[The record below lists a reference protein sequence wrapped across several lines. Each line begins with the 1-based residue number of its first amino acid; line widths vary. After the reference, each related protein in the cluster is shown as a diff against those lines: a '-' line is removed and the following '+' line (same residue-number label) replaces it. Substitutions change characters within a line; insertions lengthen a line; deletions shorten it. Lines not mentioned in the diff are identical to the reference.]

1 MGALPR
7 HQAIVDR
14 LPRLQ
19 LGEMLVGRGL
29 ITPKQLADALEH
41 QKHHG
46 HRRLLGETLV
56 ELGFVDEEQVMEAV
70 AESYGIPYARE
81 IARIAD
87 PKALETLPREY
98 LLEHLVLPL
107 FVVRDVLTVA
117 VAEPANLYLFE
128 EIRRRTGK
136 QVQIVAATAANI
148 RAALEAYVPAANV
161 FVIDEIVGAF
171 DEQSFSVVEREVAEI
186 EDLRDLAG
194 YSPVVKTV
202 NWLLW
207 SAVHEGASDIHIEPG
222 DRRLRVRFRVDGR
235 LFEKADPPW
244 KMAAAI
250 SSRIKIMAGLDI
262 SERRLPQDGDIHVM
276 LEGRPIDLRVSTMP
290 GRHGEKVVI
299 RVIDSRASLVPL
311 ERLGMG
317 PELLG
322 RWRGVV
328 ARPNGIVLVTGPTG
342 SGKSTTLYSALA
354 SLNGTDRNISTVED
368 PIEATLPGVNQFQV
382 NDRAGFSFAS
392 ALRAMLRQDPDVI
405 MVGEIRDAET
415 AQTAVQ
421 AALTGHLV
429 FSTLHTNDSVSAV
442 TRLVNIGIEPF
453 LVAAVVRG
461 VLAQRLVRRIC
472 PHCRESYEPEAHVRD
487 AVAEHAPLA
496 ADAMLARGAG
506 CSRCR
511 GSGFAGR
518 VGVFELLV
526 PDEAFTTAVARG
538 ATLQE
543 LAAVA
548 RAGGHLPMRA
558 DGFAKVRDGVTT
570 FEEVVLAT
578 AS

>member
-19 LGEMLVGRGL
+19 LGEMLIGRGL
-29 ITPKQLADALEH
+29 ITPKQLGDALEH
-41 QKHHG
+41 QKEKG

-56 ELGFVDEEQVMEAV
+56 ELGFVTDHDVMEAV
-70 AESYGIPYARE
+70 AESYGIPFARD

-87 PKALETLPREY
+87 PKVLEVLPREY

-107 FVVRDVLTVA
+107 FLVRDVLTVA

-128 EIRRRTGK
+128 EIRRRTSK
-136 QVQIVAATAANI
+136 SVQIVATTACEI

-161 FVIDEIVGAF
+161 FVIDDIVGNV

-207 SAVHEGASDIHIEPG
+207 SAVHEGASDIHVEPG
-222 DRRLRVRFRVDGR
+222 DRRLRIRFRIDGR
-235 LFEKADPPW
+235 LFEKVDPPW

-250 SSRIKIMAGLDI
+250 ASRIKIMAGLDI

-299 RVIDSRASLVPL
+299 RIIDSRASLVPL

-317 PELLG
+317 TQILE
-322 RWRGVV
+322 RWKDVI
-328 ARPNGIVLVTGPTG
+328 ARPNGIALVTGPTG
-342 SGKSTTLYSALA
+342 SGKSTTLYSVLA
-354 SLNGTDRNISTVED
+354 SLNGAERNISTVED

-382 NDRAGFSFAS
+382 NERAGFTFAA
-392 ALRAMLRQDPDVI
+392 ALRAMLRQDPDIV
-405 MVGEIRDAET
+405 MVGEIRDNET
-415 AQTAVQ
+415 ATTAVQ

-429 FSTLHTNDSVSAV
+429 FSTLHTNDSISAI
-442 TRLVNIGIEPF
+442 TRLVNVGVEPY

-472 PHCRESYEPEAHVRD
+472 PHCRESFEPESHVRAEVE
-487 AVAEHAPLA
+487 AVAGTCSVFS
-496 ADAMLARGAG
+496 RGAG
-506 CSRCR
+506 CARCR

-518 VGVFELLV
+518 IGVFELLI
-526 PDEAFTTAVARG
+526 PDESFTAAVARG
-538 ATLQE
+538 ASLQE
-543 LAAVA
+543 LA
-548 RAGGHLPMRA
+548 RAAGHRAMRA
-558 DGFAKVRDGVTT
+558 DGFEKVREGQTT

>member
-1 MGALPR
+1 V
-7 HQAIVDR
+7 HD
-14 LPRLQ
+14 
-19 LGEMLVGRGL
+19 GE
-29 ITPKQLADALEH
+29 
-41 QKHHG
+41 
-46 HRRLLGETLV
+46 
-56 ELGFVDEEQVMEAV
+56 
-70 AESYGIPYARE
+70 
-81 IARIAD
+81 
-87 PKALETLPREY
+87 
-98 LLEHLVLPL
+98 
-107 FVVRDVLTVA
+107 
-117 VAEPANLYLFE
+117 
-128 EIRRRTGK
+128 
-136 QVQIVAATAANI
+136 
-148 RAALEAYVPAANV
+148 
-161 FVIDEIVGAF
+161 
-171 DEQSFSVVEREVAEI
+171 
-186 EDLRDLAG
+186 
-194 YSPVVKTV
+194 
-202 NWLLW
+202 
-207 SAVHEGASDIHIEPG
+207 SDIHIEPG

-235 LFEKADPPW
+235 LFEKVDPPW

-250 SSRIKIMAGLDI
+250 ASRIKIMAGLDI

-276 LEGRPIDLRVSTMP
+276 LEGHPIDLRVSTMP

-299 RVIDSRASLVPL
+299 RVIDSRAALVPL

-317 PELLG
+317 GELLS
-322 RWRGVV
+322 RWRAVV
-328 ARPNGIVLVTGPTG
+328 ARPNGIALVTGPTG
-342 SGKSTTLYSALA
+342 SGKSTTLYSALS

-382 NDRAGFSFAS
+382 NDKAGFTFAS

-405 MVGEIRDAET
+405 MVGEIRDCET

-429 FSTLHTNDSVSAV
+429 FSTLHTNDATSAV

-472 PHCRESYEPEAHVRD
+472 PHCRETYEPD
-487 AVAEHAPLA
+487 ASVLA
-496 ADAMLARGAG
+496 AVEEVVGTGGAFVRGAG

-526 PDEAFTTAVARG
+526 PEEAFANAVARG

-543 LAAVA
+543 LATVA
-548 RAGGHLPMRA
+548 RASGHRTMRA
-558 DGFAKVRDGVTT
+558 DGFAKVREGITT

>member
-19 LGEMLVGRGL
+19 LGEMLVSRGQ
-29 ITPKQLADALEH
+29 ITTKQLADALEH
-41 QKHHG
+41 QKQKG

-56 ELGFVDEEQVMEAV
+56 ELGFVSDHDVMDAV
-70 AESYGIPYARE
+70 AESYGIPFARD

-87 PKALETLPREY
+87 PKVLEVLPREY

-107 FVVRDVLTVA
+107 FLVREVLTVA

-128 EIRRRTGK
+128 EIRRRTSK
-136 QVQIVAATAANI
+136 MVQIVATTACEI

-161 FVIDEIVGAF
+161 FVIDEIVGDV
-171 DEQSFSVVEREVAEI
+171 DEQAFSVVEREVSEI

-207 SAVHEGASDIHIEPG
+207 CAVHEGASDIHVEPG
-222 DRRLRVRFRVDGR
+222 DRRLRVRFRIDGR
-235 LFEKADPPW
+235 LFEKVDPPW
-244 KMAAAI
+244 KMAAAL

-290 GRHGEKVVI
+290 GRFGEKVVI
-299 RVIDSRASLVPL
+299 RIIDSRASLVPL
-311 ERLGMG
+311 ERLGMSPRILSG
-317 PELLG
+317 WQEII
-322 RWRGVV
+322 
-328 ARPNGIVLVTGPTG
+328 ARPNGIALVTGPTG
-342 SGKSTTLYSALA
+342 SGKSTTLYSVLA
-354 SLNGTDRNISTVED
+354 SLNGADRNISTVED
-368 PIEATLPGVNQFQV
+368 PIEATLAGVNQFQV
-382 NDRAGFSFAS
+382 NDKAGFTFAS
-392 ALRAMLRQDPDVI
+392 ALRSMLRQDPDVI
-405 MVGEIRDAET
+405 MVGEIRDTET
-415 AQTAVQ
+415 ATTAVQ

-429 FSTLHTNDSVSAV
+429 FSTLHTNDSISAV
-442 TRLVNIGIEPF
+442 TRLVNVGIEPY

-472 PHCRESYEPEAHVRD
+472 PHCRESFEPEAHVR
-487 AVAEHAPLA
+487 AEVEQIAGACGLFT
-496 ADAMLARGAG
+496 RGSG
-506 CSRCR
+506 CARCR
-511 GSGFAGR
+511 ASGFAGR
-518 VGVFELLV
+518 VGVFELLL
-526 PDEAFTTAVARG
+526 PSESFTSAVACG
-538 ATLQE
+538 ASLQE
-543 LAAVA
+543 LGIVA
-548 RAGGHLPMRA
+548 REGGHRGMRA
-558 DGFAKVRDGVTT
+558 DGFEKVREGHTT

>member
-19 LGEMLVGRGL
+19 LGELLVARGL
-29 ITPKQLADALEH
+29 ITPKQLGDALDH
-41 QKHHG
+41 QREKG

-56 ELGFVDEEQVMEAV
+56 ELGFVTDHDVMEAV
-70 AESYGIPYARE
+70 ADSYGIPFARD

-87 PKALETLPREY
+87 PRCLEVLPREY

-107 FVVRDVLTVA
+107 FLVRDMLTVA

-128 EIRRRTGK
+128 EIRRRTGR
-136 QVQIVAATAANI
+136 QVQIVATTPAEI
-148 RAALEAYVPAANV
+148 RAALDAYVPAANV
-161 FVIDEIVGAF
+161 FVIDDIVGDV
-171 DEQSFSVVEREVAEI
+171 DEQAFSVVEREVAEI
-186 EDLRDLAG
+186 EDLREVAG
-194 YSPVVKTV
+194 HSPVVKTV

-207 SAVHEGASDIHIEPG
+207 NAVHEGASDIHIEPG
-222 DRRLRVRFRVDGR
+222 DRRLRVRFRIDGR
-235 LFEKADPPW
+235 LFEKVDPPW
-244 KMAAAI
+244 QMGAAI

-299 RVIDSRASLVPL
+299 RIIDSRASLVPL

-317 PELLG
+317 EQILA
-322 RWRGVV
+322 RWREVI
-328 ARPNGIVLVTGPTG
+328 ARPNGIALVTGPTG
-342 SGKSTTLYSALA
+342 SGKSTTLYSVLS
-354 SLNGTDRNISTVED
+354 SLNSADCNISTVED
-368 PIEATLPGVNQFQV
+368 PVEATLAGVNQFQV
-382 NDRAGFSFAS
+382 NEKAGFTFAS
-392 ALRAMLRQDPDVI
+392 ALRSMLRQDVL

-415 AQTAVQ
+415 ATTAVQ

-429 FSTLHTNDSVSAV
+429 FSTLHTNDSVSAA
-442 TRLVNIGIEPF
+442 TRLVNVGIEPY

-472 PHCRESYEPEAHVRD
+472 PHCREHFEPEAHVR
-487 AVAEHAPLA
+487 AEVEAAAGPVAQFT
-496 ADAMLARGAG
+496 RGAG
-506 CSRCR
+506 CARCR
-511 GSGFAGR
+511 GSGFSGR
-518 VGVFELLV
+518 IGVFELLV
-526 PDEAFTTAVARG
+526 PDEAFT
-538 ATLQE
+538 
-543 LAAVA
+543 AAVA
-548 RAGGHLPMRA
+548 RNAAPQELAEIARASGHRTMRV
-558 DGFAKVRDGVTT
+558 DGLEKVRGGQTT

>member
-19 LGEMLVGRGL
+19 LGEMLIGRGL
-29 ITPKQLADALEH
+29 ITPKQLGDALEH
-41 QKHHG
+41 QKEKG

-56 ELGFVDEEQVMEAV
+56 ELGFVTDHDVMEAV
-70 AESYGIPYARE
+70 AESYGIPFARD

-87 PKALETLPREY
+87 PKVLEVLPREY

-107 FVVRDVLTVA
+107 FLVRDVLTVA

-128 EIRRRTGK
+128 EIRRRTSK
-136 QVQIVAATAANI
+136 SVQIVATTACEI

-161 FVIDEIVGAF
+161 FVIDDIVGNV

-207 SAVHEGASDIHIEPG
+207 SAVHEGASDIHVEPG
-222 DRRLRVRFRVDGR
+222 DRRLRIRFRIDGR
-235 LFEKADPPW
+235 LFEKVDPPW

-250 SSRIKIMAGLDI
+250 ASRIKIMAGLDI

-299 RVIDSRASLVPL
+299 RIIDSRASLVPL

-317 PELLG
+317 TQILE
-322 RWRGVV
+322 RWKDVI
-328 ARPNGIVLVTGPTG
+328 ARPNGIALVTGPTG
-342 SGKSTTLYSALA
+342 SGKSTTLYSVLA
-354 SLNGTDRNISTVED
+354 SLNGAERNISTVED

-382 NDRAGFSFAS
+382 NERAGFTFAA
-392 ALRAMLRQDPDVI
+392 ALRAMLRQDPDIV
-405 MVGEIRDAET
+405 MVGEIRDNET
-415 AQTAVQ
+415 ATTAVQ

-429 FSTLHTNDSVSAV
+429 FSTLHTNDSISAI
-442 TRLVNIGIEPF
+442 TRLVNVGVEPY

-472 PHCRESYEPEAHVRD
+472 PHCRESFEPESHVRAEVE
-487 AVAEHAPLA
+487 AVAGTCSVFS
-496 ADAMLARGAG
+496 RGAG
-506 CSRCR
+506 CARCR

-518 VGVFELLV
+518 IGVFELLI
-526 PDEAFTTAVARG
+526 PDESFTAAVARG
-538 ATLQE
+538 ASLQE
-543 LAAVA
+543 LAQTA
-548 RAGGHLPMRA
+548 RAAGHRAMRA
-558 DGFAKVRDGVTT
+558 DGFEKVREGQTT

>member
-1 MGALPR
+1 
-7 HQAIVDR
+7 
-14 LPRLQ
+14 
-19 LGEMLVGRGL
+19 
-29 ITPKQLADALEH
+29 
-41 QKHHG
+41 
-46 HRRLLGETLV
+46 
-56 ELGFVDEEQVMEAV
+56 
-70 AESYGIPYARE
+70 
-81 IARIAD
+81 
-87 PKALETLPREY
+87 
-98 LLEHLVLPL
+98 
-107 FVVRDVLTVA
+107 
-117 VAEPANLYLFE
+117 
-128 EIRRRTGK
+128 
-136 QVQIVAATAANI
+136 
-148 RAALEAYVPAANV
+148 
-161 FVIDEIVGAF
+161 
-171 DEQSFSVVEREVAEI
+171 
-186 EDLRDLAG
+186 
-194 YSPVVKTV
+194 
-202 NWLLW
+202 
-207 SAVHEGASDIHIEPG
+207 
-222 DRRLRVRFRVDGR
+222 
-235 LFEKADPPW
+235 
-244 KMAAAI
+244 
-250 SSRIKIMAGLDI
+250 
-262 SERRLPQDGDIHVM
+262 M

-317 PELLG
+317 AALLE

-354 SLNGTDRNISTVED
+354 SLNGSDRNISTVED
-368 PIEATLPGVNQFQV
+368 PVEATLPGVNQFQV
-382 NDRAGFSFAS
+382 NDRAGFTFSA

-429 FSTLHTNDSVSAV
+429 FSTLHTNDAVSAV

-472 PHCRESYEPEAHVRD
+472 PHCRESYEPEPHVRE
-487 AVAEHAPLA
+487 AVLEHATGA
-496 ADAMLARGAG
+496 APAMLARGAG

-543 LAAVA
+543 LAATA
-548 RAGGHLPMRA
+548 RAGGHLPMRS